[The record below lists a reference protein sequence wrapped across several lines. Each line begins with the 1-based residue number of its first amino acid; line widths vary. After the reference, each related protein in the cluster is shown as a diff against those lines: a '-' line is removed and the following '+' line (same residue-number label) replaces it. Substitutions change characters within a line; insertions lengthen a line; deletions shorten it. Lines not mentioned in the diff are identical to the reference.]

1 MMAKA
6 KKPELRD
13 VYRDVKTGRF
23 VTEKVHNRRP
33 TTTEHERRPVP
44 SPVPEHKHHPRKG
57 K

>member
-1 MMAKA
+1 MAKA